1 MIILR
6 LPQLDHPSTSG
17 WSQPLAPLHSLV
29 WSALIAVIPLA
40 VVLVLMGVFRK
51 GGLLSAASGL
61 ATAVILAVGVWQ
73 MPASLAGWSVAYGL
87 SLIHI

>member
-6 LPQLDHPSTSG
+6 LPQLDGPSTSV

-40 VVLVLMGVFRK
+40 VVLILMGVFRK
-51 GGLLSAASGL
+51 GEHKSVTVTL
-61 ATAVILAVGVWQ
+61 AET
-73 MPASLAGWSVAYGL
+73 PK
-87 SLIHI
+87 